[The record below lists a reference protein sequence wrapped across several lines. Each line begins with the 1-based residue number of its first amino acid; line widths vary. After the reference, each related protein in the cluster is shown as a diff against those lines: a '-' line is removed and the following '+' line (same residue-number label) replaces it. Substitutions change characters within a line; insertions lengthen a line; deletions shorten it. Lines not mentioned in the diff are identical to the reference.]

1 MTNQR
6 WVLFCVDQSEMSITC
21 SGGSWTAIKIETDP
35 GHDNYQTGGN
45 VNLHLRVYQSGSSFE
60 NIRPG
65 LDNIPLIVTPWCP
78 CTVEN
83 SFPRWAPPALSSV
96 CIQQHRTQPG
106 KHQDSSQLNVHHSRS
121 RLKKYLDIYSVIIWI
136 LNFFYFFQEKK
147 KDFFITI
154 GLTRCPFSN
163 PYLQGWSQF
172 VKMGCFSKNIT
183 YI

>member
-21 SGGSWTAIKIETDP
+21 PCGSWTAIKIETDP

-121 RLKKYLDIYSVIIWI
+121 RLKIYLDLNYFNRTNCTQVCHGVSVWFNLESAELGVQGKQCQIHG
-136 LNFFYFFQEKK
+136 
-147 KDFFITI
+147 T
-154 GLTRCPFSN
+154 CC
-163 PYLQGWSQF
+163 LQYTD
-172 VKMGCFSKNIT
+172 N
-183 YI
+183 